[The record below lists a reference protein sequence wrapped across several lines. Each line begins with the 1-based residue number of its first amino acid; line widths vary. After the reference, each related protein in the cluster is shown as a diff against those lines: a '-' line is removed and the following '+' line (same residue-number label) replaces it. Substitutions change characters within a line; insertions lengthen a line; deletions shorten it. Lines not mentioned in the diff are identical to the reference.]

1 MRIGYLSRIPYRHD
15 SPSGG
20 LMHVRQ
26 FLTQAAE
33 MGQELYLIHGGHHPH
48 LNVHSVPPRKLS
60 RLKTFRAMD
69 VLYYRVEYRLPR
81 DAQWMMPPRSWL
93 LRKPVTVWEFNSVP
107 EYARVVGETE
117 QAVADHVARLR
128 KYGAYCD
135 LAVCVSHAIED
146 YVRGKLGIRNVM
158 TIPNGTDPDLFTP
171 GAPPLARI
179 ERHPNRLNVVWI
191 GSAEL
196 KWHNFE
202 LLSEAARLLWDNG
215 NPVAD
220 FHIIG
225 PGMQD
230 LRDLPPNVHYH
241 GPEQYDRLPNWLTA
255 MDVGLNVYKS
265 GAADYSSPLKL
276 FDYMAS
282 GLTLVSTDQPQARE
296 IFGQLGQLDLLVPTD
311 DPRKLA
317 DVLRGLAR
325 DRERL
330 KRQGAA
336 SRKLAVDFYSWK
348 RAVCDTIG
356 AIEAIAASRGNTS
369 KAVAAENSMK
379 SPTTIGASTHT

>member
-1 MRIGYLSRIPYRHD
+1 MRIGYLSRVPYRHD
-15 SPSGG
+15 SPHGG

-48 LNVHSVPPRKLS
+48 ANVHSVPSGKLS

-93 LRKPVTVWEFNSVP
+93 LQKPVTVWEFNSVP
-107 EYARVVGETE
+107 EYARVVGETD
-117 QAVADHVARLR
+117 QAVANHISRLR
-128 KYGAYCD
+128 RFGAYCD
-135 LAVCVSHAIED
+135 LAVCVSRGIEE
-146 YVRGKLGIRNVM
+146 YVRSKLGLRNAITV
-158 TIPNGTDPDLFTP
+158 PNGTDPDLFTP
-171 GAPPLARI
+171 SAPPLPRI
-179 ERHPNRLNVVWI
+179 VRHPNRLNVVWI

-202 LLSEAARLLWDNG
+202 LLSEAARMLWDDG

-225 PGMQD
+225 PGMKD

-241 GPEQYDRLPNWLTA
+241 GPEQYDGLPNWLTA

-276 FDYMAS
+276 FDYMAC
-282 GLTLVSTDQPQARE
+282 GLTIVSTDQPQARE
-296 IFGQLGQLDLLVPTD
+296 IFAQLGQLDLLVPTD

-317 DVLRGLAR
+317 EVLRGLAR

-330 KRQGAA
+330 ARQGAA
-336 SRKLAVDFYSWK
+336 SRKLAVDFYNWK
-348 RAVCDTIG
+348 RAVGDTIG
-356 AIEAIAASRGNTS
+356 AIEAVAANRGNPS
-369 KAVAAENSMK
+369 KDATQENSMK
-379 SPTTIGASTHT
+379 GTTPASTHT